1 MSESPVGLIERF
13 FAAINEGVAR
23 GEDVDEIVARVA
35 DWVDPQLEYVNPSD
49 AIEGGTRHGLDGLA
63 AVAKNSREAG
73 IHRWEASDLTA
84 EGDSV
89 ACRVRLYMVGTSSV
103 PRHRGNPARLPR
115 SAIGA
120 SRSSSGSST
129 RTKRTRGSPPLARE
143 LMREAAAYRIE
154 IIEKS

>member
-49 AIEGGTRHGLDGLA
+49 AIEGGTRHGLDGLV

-73 IHRWEASDLTA
+73 IHRWEASNVTA

-89 ACRVRLYMVGTSSV
+89 ACRVRLYMVG
-103 PRHRGNPARLPR
+103 A
-115 SAIGA
+115 
-120 SRSSSGSST
+120 SSGAETQRESSALATIRDGRITKLEWFFDPDEAHT
-129 RTKRTRGSPPLARE
+129 RL
-143 LMREAAAYRIE
+143 AAAGP
-154 IIEKS
+154 

>member
-35 DWVDPQLEYVNPSD
+35 AWVDPQLEYVNPSD

-89 ACRVRLYMVGTSSV
+89 ACRVRLYMVGTSSGAETQRESSALATIRDWRITKLEWFFD
-103 PRHRGNPARLPR
+103 PDEAHTRL
-115 SAIGA
+115 
-120 SRSSSGSST
+120 
-129 RTKRTRGSPPLARE
+129 
-143 LMREAAAYRIE
+143 AAAGP
-154 IIEKS
+154 

>member
-89 ACRVRLYMVGTSSV
+89 ACRVRLYMVGTSSGAETQRESSALATIRDGRITKLV
-103 PRHRGNPARLPR
+103 WFFDPDEAHTRL
-115 SAIGA
+115 
-120 SRSSSGSST
+120 
-129 RTKRTRGSPPLARE
+129 
-143 LMREAAAYRIE
+143 AAAGP
-154 IIEKS
+154 